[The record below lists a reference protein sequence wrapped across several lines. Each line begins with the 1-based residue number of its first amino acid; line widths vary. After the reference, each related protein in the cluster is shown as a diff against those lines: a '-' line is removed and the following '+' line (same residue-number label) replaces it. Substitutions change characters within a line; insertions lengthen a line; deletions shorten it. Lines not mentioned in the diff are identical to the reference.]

1 MRTSSFALAVARAL
15 GLGLLMACAGGDALT
30 PGDVSRV
37 LVTYSGERSGVF
49 DASGRPASGTLNF
62 ITRGNYAAA
71 VSYGATTRAGTFSI
85 IANDDAGA
93 PYGNMLLLGFIPAH
107 TGTYPLPTA
116 VNGAL
121 LFGVNWQA
129 PSFGEDS
136 FYSIDDGQ
144 VTVTSYTPA
153 RVQGTF
159 TGTATRYQ
167 FNPNPVA
174 LGTIHVNGKFNAAFD
189 DVVAI
194 KLRCYLFAC

>member
-1 MRTSSFALAVARAL
+1 
-15 GLGLLMACAGGDALT
+15 MACGGDALA
-30 PGDVSRV
+30 PGEVSRV

-62 ITRGNYAAA
+62 ITRGDYATA
-71 VSYGATTRAGTFSI
+71 VTYEATTRAGTFSI

-93 PYGNMLLLGFIPAH
+93 PYGNMLLMGFIPAH
-107 TGTYPLPTA
+107 TGTYRLPSA

-121 LFGVNWQA
+121 LFGVTWQA
-129 PSFGEDS
+129 QLFGEDS
-136 FYSIDDGQ
+136 FYSIDSGE

-153 RVQGTF
+153 RAQGTF
-159 TGTATRYQ
+159 SGTATRYQ

-189 DVVAI
+189 NVVAI